1 MKDRPS
7 PLGLFGWLVAG
18 KPAAAAGLVACS
30 VGVAAA
36 ELAIPWLLQE
46 AIDAALGSRDA
57 GRLDRIGLA
66 ILAVV
71 AALYIVHALLLR
83 CEIAVVQDG
92 LFRLRRLLYSRV
104 LGQPL
109 AFFSKARTGD
119 LMHRLVNDVDVVDT
133 HASYLFSD
141 VPFDLM
147 TVVGVLAAM
156 LLLEPRLALVIVVFL
171 TVASLISHRL
181 GRPLPTL
188 RKRLQSAGAAFNA
201 RLQEVLSGVRTVKTF
216 GREAFETKRLDAA
229 NADIRA
235 IETGAGRIEALLEPV
250 FDLIEQLGV
259 VFIVWYGAHL
269 LIEGSLTAGGL
280 VAFIAYMELL
290 SAPIGHIGK
299 HYRHF
304 LQTRA
309 VFERLAEFLG
319 GLAPVRV
326 AGGGK
331 RAPAAAPLIAF
342 DGVVFDHAAA
352 AGGSDEKASRRIL
365 DGLSLAI
372 RPGETV
378 ALLGRNGSGKTTAM
392 DLLLG
397 FHAPQAGRV
406 LIDGGDLAA
415 IDPASWR
422 EAVGTMSQE
431 VVLFHASVRDN
442 IAYGRPEATGG
453 EIRAA
458 AEAAGLDAL
467 LARLP
472 DGLETIV
479 GDRGSKLS
487 GGERQRIALARLF
500 LKAPRVLILDEPAA
514 HLDGEALR
522 DLADRLAALAQ
533 GRTTILIEH
542 RPELLALADR
552 AVLLDGGRVAASG
565 TVADLLAQE
574 PLAASLAAEG
584 KTGSGGKA
592 GGKGGKPRANGGAKA
607 AGIELVT

>member
-1 MKDRPS
+1 MSDRRPS
-7 PLGLFGWLVAG
+7 PLGLFGSLLAG
-18 KPAAAAGLVACS
+18 KPAAAAGLFACS

-36 ELAIPWLLQE
+36 ELAIPWLLQD

-57 GRLDRIGLA
+57 GRLDRIGLT

-71 AALYIVHALLLR
+71 AGLYVVHALLLR
-83 CEIAVVQDG
+83 CETAVMQDG
-92 LFRLRRLLYSRV
+92 LYRLRRMLYTRV

-109 AFFSKARTGD
+109 SFFAKARTGD
-119 LMHRLVNDVDVVDT
+119 LMHRLVNDVDVVDA
-133 HASYLFSD
+133 HASYVFSD
-141 VPFDLM
+141 VPFDAM

-156 LLLEPRLALVIVVFL
+156 LLLEPRLALVVVGFL
-171 TVASLISHRL
+171 TVAALISHRL

-188 RKRLQSAGAAFNA
+188 RKRLQSAEATLTA

-216 GREAFETKRLDAA
+216 DREPFETKRLDAA
-229 NADIRA
+229 NAEMCA
-235 IETGAGRIEALLEPV
+235 IETGAGRIESLLEPV

-290 SAPIGHIGK
+290 STPIGHIGK

-319 GLAPVRV
+319 GLAPLRA
-326 AGGGK
+326 AGGK
-331 RAPAAAPLIAF
+331 PAPAAAPAIAF
-342 DGVVFDHAAA
+342 DGVVFDHAA
-352 AGGSDEKASRRIL
+352 GRDEKPRRIL
-365 DGLSLAI
+365 DGLSLTI

-415 IDPASWR
+415 IDPAAWR
-422 EAVGTMSQE
+422 ECVGTMSQE

-442 IAYGRPEATGG
+442 IAYGRPDATAD

-458 AEAAGLDAL
+458 AAAAGLDAL

-542 RPELLALADR
+542 RPELLAALADR
-552 AVLLDGGRVAASG
+552 AILLDGGRVAASG
-565 TVADLLAQE
+565 TVEEVLAQE
-574 PLAASLAAEG
+574 PLAASLAAAQG
-584 KTGSGGKA
+584 KPGNNGKPGGKKRA
-592 GGKGGKPRANGGAKA
+592 GDGAKA
-607 AGIELVT
+607 AGLELVS